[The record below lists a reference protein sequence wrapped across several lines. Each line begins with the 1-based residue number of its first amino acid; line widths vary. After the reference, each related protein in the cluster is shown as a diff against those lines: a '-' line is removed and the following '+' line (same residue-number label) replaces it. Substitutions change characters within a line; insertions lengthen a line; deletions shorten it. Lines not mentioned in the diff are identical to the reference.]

1 MIITSNRASA
11 VLYQFLKSKSFDKP
25 FLLPANACP
34 VVPLSFLKAG
44 VDFDFVDI
52 DATHA
57 MSKDIVLEKLKSNK
71 YSGMVFIHAYGKKF
85 DNASF
90 YKEMKEDHPDFC
102 VIDDRCLCQP
112 ELSDEQMENVDLTL
126 YSTGYAKYVELSFG
140 GYGVVHGAQYTS
152 HNTSLPYSEEAES
165 NQQVYLKEC
174 LREGMVYGFP
184 ADYPWLN
191 VSPLQL
197 TQEQYFITIREKL
210 SAIRAQKTLI
220 NHIYKTL
227 LPKEIQW
234 GEDFNNWRFMVSVDN
249 RDRILDAIFADGLF
263 AGANYPSVSYL
274 FKREHSPHAEEEAL
288 HTLNLFNNHKADET
302 FAVRICEIIN
312 TFL

>member
-1 MIITSNRASA
+1 MIITSSRASA
-11 VLYQFLKSKSFDKP
+11 VLYLFLKSKTFSRP

-44 VDFDFVDI
+44 VDFEFVDI

-57 MSKDIVLEKLKSNK
+57 MSKNIAMEKIKSGK
-71 YSGMVFIHAYGKKF
+71 YAGMVFIHAYGKKF
-85 DNASF
+85 DNAPF
-90 YKEMKEDHPDFC
+90 YKEVKEMQPNFC

-112 ELSDEQMENVDLTL
+112 ELCDEPIENIDLTL
-126 YSTGYAKYVELSFG
+126 YSTGYAKYVELLFG
-140 GYGVVHGAQYTS
+140 GYGIVHCASFTIHHTPLS
-152 HNTSLPYSEEAES
+152 YSEEAES
-165 NQQVYLKEC
+165 DQLVNLKEC
-174 LREGMVYGFP
+174 LREGNVYKLP

-197 TQEQYFITIREKL
+197 TQEQYFCTIREKL
-210 SAIRAQKTLI
+210 PAIRTQRTHI
-220 NHIYKTL
+220 NHIYKSQ

-234 GEDFNNWRFMVSVDN
+234 GDEYNNWRFMVSVKN
-249 RDRILDAIFADGLF
+249 RDKILDALFADKLF

-274 FKREHSPHAEEEAL
+274 FKRQHSPHAEEEEK
-288 HTLNLFNNHKADET
+288 HTLNLFNNQKADES
-302 FAVRICEIIN
+302 FAIKTCKILN